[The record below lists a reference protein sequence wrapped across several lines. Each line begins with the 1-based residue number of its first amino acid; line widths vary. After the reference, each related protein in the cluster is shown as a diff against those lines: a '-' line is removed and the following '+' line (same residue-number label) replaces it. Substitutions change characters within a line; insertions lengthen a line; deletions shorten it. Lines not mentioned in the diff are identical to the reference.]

1 MKIDEKSLY
10 INHDLCKACGGKCC
24 LYSGCSY
31 SPRDFKGMSLSS
43 LKERLDS
50 GYASIVAQF
59 DVFEHNVSYH
69 LCVRSRGLDR
79 DVVDLFSAKNTC
91 TALKEDGCIFP
102 DHERPHGGL
111 SLVPKENFQCEN
123 HYTDKIA
130 YQEWIP
136 YQKVLERLVRL
147 YTKMGS
153 EEKLREDVIQVA
165 YLLAYQHTVVKGE
178 RLLWHTDGFSRA
190 ERELFDTLNA
200 IIPSYREEIE
210 LGMTQAKNKLLQK

>member
-1 MKIDEKSLY
+1 MRIEEKNLY
-10 INHDLCKACGGKCC
+10 INHELCKSCGGKCC

-59 DVFEHNVSYH
+59 DVFEHNISYH
-69 LCVRSRGLDR
+69 LCVRSRSVGH
-79 DVVDLFSAKNTC
+79 DVVDLFSVKNTC
-91 TALKEDGCIFP
+91 AALNDKGCIFS
-102 DHERPHGGL
+102 DEMRPHGGL
-111 SLVPKENFQCEN
+111 ALVPKENFQCEN
-123 HYTDKIA
+123 HYPDKIA

-147 YTKMGS
+147 YTKMSS
-153 EEKLREDVIQVA
+153 EEKLKEDVIQVA
-165 YLLAYQHTVVKGE
+165 YLLAYQHTVVKEE
-178 RLLWHTDGFSRA
+178 RLLWHADSFSRA

-200 IIPSYREEIE
+200 IIPSYRKEIE